1 MGNAGRQLEDS
12 GRGRLTALKVERAK
26 KPGMYGDGGGLY
38 LQVTT
43 AGARSWIFRYRLNG
57 YLSKAGK
64 PLSRE
69 MGLGSLSVMGLAD
82 ARTRAAEY
90 RRLLLDGV
98 DPLDAKR
105 ATRARHALSAAKAL
119 TFAEVSENY
128 ITAHRAGW
136 RNPQHAAQWS
146 NSIATYV
153 NPICG
158 SLLVSA
164 IDTAIALRVLE
175 PIWTTKTVTAGR
187 VRGRAESILDFAKAR
202 GLREG
207 ENPFRWRGHLD
218 KLLPPISKIK
228 RVEHHAALPYSALG
242 GFMGELRDRVEVA
255 ARALEFLV
263 LTAARTNETLGAR
276 WDEINIRERLWTVP
290 GDRMKAGREHRV
302 PLSAGAIAVLER
314 IGKQSTDYV
323 FSDRGSKPPYWAL
336 DQMRR
341 RMGRGDAITVHGF
354 RAAFRTWAAE
364 RTAYPR
370 EIIEQCLAHRV
381 GDAVEQA
388 YQRSDQLEKRR
399 RLMSEWSEFCS
410 APSQP
415 RGEVVPLHATSA
427 TT

>member
-1 MGNAGRQLEDS
+1 MKNAGGRLADS

-82 ARTRAAEY
+82 ARSRAAQY
-90 RRLLLDGV
+90 RRLLLDGI

-105 ATRARHALSAAKAL
+105 ATRAQAAISAAKAL

-146 NSIATYV
+146 TSIATYV

-158 SLLVSA
+158 SVMVQA
-164 IDTAIALRVLE
+164 IDTAIVLRVLE

-187 VRGRAESILDFAKAR
+187 VRGRIELILDFAKAR
-202 GLREG
+202 GLRAG
-207 ENPFRWRGHLD
+207 ENPARWRGHLD
-218 KLLPPISKIK
+218 KLLPPISKVSK
-228 RVEHHAALPYSALG
+228 VKHHAAIDYSEIG
-242 GFMGELRDRVEVA
+242 GFMAALRGHDEIA
-255 ARALEFLV
+255 ARALEFLI
-263 LTAARTNETLGAR
+263 LTAARTNEVLGAR
-276 WDEINIRERLWTVP
+276 WREIDSKGRLWVVAA
-290 GDRMKAGREHRV
+290 DRMKAGREHRV
-302 PLSAGAIAVLER
+302 PLSPGAVAVLER
-314 IGKQSTDYV
+314 IGKQSTDFV
-323 FSDRGSKPPYWAL
+323 FADRGSKLPYWAVDRML
-336 DQMRR
+336 R
-341 RMGRGDAITVHGF
+341 RMGRDDITVHGF

-364 RTAYPR
+364 RTSYPR

-388 YQRSDQLEKRR
+388 YQRSDQLAKRA
-399 RLMSEWSEFCS
+399 RLMGEWSEFCS

-415 RGEVVPLHATSA
+415 RGEVVSLHAAS
-427 TT
+427 

>member
-1 MGNAGRQLEDS
+1 MKNAGGRLADS

-43 AGARSWIFRYRLNG
+43 AGARIWIFRYRLNG

-82 ARTRAAEY
+82 ARSRAAEY
-90 RRLLLDGV
+90 RRLLLDGI

-105 ATRARHALSAAKAL
+105 ATRAQAALSAAKAL
-119 TFAEVSENY
+119 TFAEVAENY

-136 RNPQHAAQWS
+136 RNLKHADQWS
-146 NSIATYV
+146 SSIATYV

-158 SLLVSA
+158 SVMVARDRYA
-164 IDTAIALRVLE
+164 IVLRVLE

-187 VRGRAESILDFAKAR
+187 VRGRIEIDFGFCQGARPAR
-202 GLREG
+202 GRESG
-207 ENPFRWRGHLD
+207 PVARPPRQAASRHLQDRAKSNIMQRSTIPRSVEFMTALRGHD
-218 KLLPPISKIK
+218 EI
-228 RVEHHAALPYSALG
+228 
-242 GFMGELRDRVEVA
+242 A
-255 ARALEFLV
+255 ARALEFLI
-263 LTAARTNETLGAR
+263 LTAARTNEVLGAR
-276 WDEINIRERLWTVP
+276 WREIDSKGRLWVVAA
-290 GDRMKAGREHRV
+290 DRMKAGREHRV
-302 PLSAGAIAVLER
+302 PLSPGAVAVLER

-323 FSDRGSKPPYWAL
+323 FSDRGSKLPYWAVDRML
-336 DQMRR
+336 R
-341 RMGRGDAITVHGF
+341 RMGRDDITVHGF

-364 RTAYPR
+364 RTSYPR

-388 YQRSDQLEKRR
+388 YQRSDQLAKRA
-399 RLMSEWSEFCS
+399 RLMGEWSEFCS

-415 RGEVVPLHATSA
+415 RGEVVSLHATCA
-427 TT
+427 T

>member
-1 MGNAGRQLEDS
+1 MKNAGGRLADS

-82 ARTRAAEY
+82 ARSRAAQY
-90 RRLLLDGV
+90 RRLLLDGI

-105 ATRARHALSAAKAL
+105 ATRAQAAISAAKAL

-146 NSIATYV
+146 TSIATYV

-158 SLLVSA
+158 SVMVQA
-164 IDTAIALRVLE
+164 IDTAIVLRVLE

-187 VRGRAESILDFAKAR
+187 VRGRIESILDFAKAR
-202 GLREG
+202 GLRAG
-207 ENPFRWRGHLD
+207 ENPARWRGHLD
-218 KLLPPISKIK
+218 KLLPPISKVSK
-228 RVEHHAALPYSALG
+228 VKHHAAIDYSEIG
-242 GFMGELRDRVEVA
+242 GFMAALRGHDEIA
-255 ARALEFLV
+255 ARALEFLI
-263 LTAARTNETLGAR
+263 LTAARTNEVLGAR
-276 WDEINIRERLWTVP
+276 WREIDSKGRLWVVAA
-290 GDRMKAGREHRV
+290 DRMKAGREHRV
-302 PLSAGAIAVLER
+302 PLSPGAVAVLER
-314 IGKQSTDYV
+314 IGKQSTDSV
-323 FSDRGSKPPYWAL
+323 FADRGSKLPYWAVDRML
-336 DQMRR
+336 R
-341 RMGRGDAITVHGF
+341 RMGRDDITVHGF

-364 RTAYPR
+364 RTSYPR

-388 YQRSDQLEKRR
+388 YQRSDQLAKRA
-399 RLMSEWSEFCS
+399 RLMGEWSEFCS

-415 RGEVVPLHATSA
+415 RGEVVSLHAAS
-427 TT
+427 